1 MNQVKE
7 DLLDAFMQLIDQER
21 LIEQA
26 KINLGMH
33 TDFNLFDSFKIF
45 DVMGKGSIT
54 LAELYNGMVNQL
66 GMVPS
71 QDEIELFFYRY
82 DKDKDGRLRFT
93 EFCEAFVPL
102 DQNYAHMINSRQS
115 NHRSGS
121 YVSANP
127 EHVFIPLTLLDFKEL
142 WRTHFRVEIMAE
154 DLRHRLEAN
163 PLFSLVHAFEVCDL
177 NNSGEV
183 TVNELRH
190 LIQSRGLMISDKE
203 ALSLLDKFDKG
214 KRGSVTKAEFLQ
226 ELVPRSSP

>member
-1 MNQVKE
+1 
-7 DLLDAFMQLIDQER
+7 
-21 LIEQA
+21 
-26 KINLGMH
+26 
-33 TDFNLFDSFKIF
+33 
-45 DVMGKGSIT
+45 
-54 LAELYNGMVNQL
+54 
-66 GMVPS
+66 
-71 QDEIELFFYRY
+71 
-82 DKDKDGRLRFT
+82 
-93 EFCEAFVPL
+93 
-102 DQNYAHMINSRQS
+102 MINSRQS